1 MERNMY
7 NENSFEQNLKKK
19 ADAYRMY
26 PSDKVWESIHQHLHT
41 RPAGLSWGAVS
52 FFLFLFMGAS
62 LFISTHQ
69 NIQLPTA
76 VLIITEKPTLQPAL
90 NEEIVSVTIP
100 EKIKQAVERNV
111 ITTAA
116 KNTTELTPEPVTD
129 ELNTIVT
136 DTKAV
141 EGDASAAYITAAQ
154 EKITGISSRKP
165 VITHTPVTPTALL
178 PQLSAPEASYT
189 TEIKDDNNPE
199 QNQTDADI
207 NYEVAVPVHI
217 KTKPRKELQFYITP
231 SASYRV
237 LYVDNKLNIGN
248 LRLNPES
255 VVSHQVATGWEA
267 GVALLKPLSNRF
279 RFKSGLQANYT
290 RYKVNA
296 SQSVPEITTVTLTS
310 FTRIQRLTTLR
321 NSNGAFPRNLE
332 NKTLQLSI
340 PVGLEYRMLGNSKL
354 SFNLAATVQP
364 SYTFS
369 ATGYMVTTDYRNYI
383 KAPDLLRHF
392 NVNTGLESFVRF
404 KTGTIDIQAGPQLR
418 YQLFSNTEGK
428 YPIQEHLIDYGFK
441 LGIIKT
447 LK

>member
-26 PSDKVWESIHQHLHT
+26 PSDKVWESIHRHLHT

-52 FFLFLFMGAS
+52 LFLLFFMGTC
-62 LFISTHQ
+62 LWISTHQ
-69 NIQLPTA
+69 SIQLPSSAQLVSETPTRRTSFEEQKVAA
-76 VLIITEKPTLQPAL
+76 V
-90 NEEIVSVTIP
+90 IP
-100 EKIKQAVERNV
+100 EKINKTVKYAITTPDLHTAVET
-111 ITTAA
+111 ITEA
-116 KNTTELTPEPVTD
+116 NTS
-129 ELNTIVT
+129 ELNTILAEPKPVE
-136 DTKAV
+136 DNAAV
-141 EGDASAAYITAAQ
+141 ASITML
-154 EKITGISSRKP
+154 KDHTSTISSLEP
-165 VITHTPVTPTALL
+165 AIGNSPFYTVASLQAVTPAESHSTEPEGGHIA
-178 PQLSAPEASYT
+178 EAS
-189 TEIKDDNNPE
+189 
-199 QNQTDADI
+199 QTDANI
-207 NYEVAVPVHI
+207 NYEVAVPVYI

-237 LYVDNKLNIGN
+237 LYVDNKLSIGN

-267 GVALLKPLSNRF
+267 GVALLTPLSNRL

-310 FTRIQRLTTLR
+310 FARIQRLSTLR

-332 NKTLQLSI
+332 NKTLQISI
-340 PVGLEYRMLGNSKL
+340 PIGLEYRMLGTNKL
-354 SFNLAATVQP
+354 SFNLAATLQP
-364 SYTFS
+364 SYTIN

-383 KAPDLLRHF
+383 KAPDLLRRL
-392 NVNTGLESFVRF
+392 NVNSGLETFVRF
-404 KTGTIDIQAGPQLR
+404 KTGSIDIQAGPQLR

-441 LGIIKT
+441 LGIIKS